1 VRVQVCLPGRVD
13 TEFHKLQNM
22 DISALPP
29 AMAARDVVAA
39 SLAALERNEVV
50 CIPALAEASLFDALT
65 EAQVK
70 VFRAA
75 VMRTAP
81 AERYRS

>member
-1 VRVQVCLPGRVD
+1 VD
-13 TEFHKLQNM
+13 TEFHKLQHM
-22 DISALPP
+22 DVSALPP
-29 AMAARDVVAA
+29 AMTACDVVAA

-50 CIPALAEASLFDALT
+50 CIPTLAEASLFDALT
-65 EAQVK
+65 EAQVE

-75 VMRTAP
+75 VTQTAP